1 MKWIGQHIYDQI
13 SRFRDDVYLEDISTG
28 VIVSGAHLGLDS
40 NNKIVKAVDSANL
53 TGHVTSLGNVTTL
66 AATQPAIESIGT
78 DGDSLSILG
87 DTLIMQNTTT
97 NKPEIQLINFVDDT
111 TGPRFSLTNKRK
123 SSGLTP
129 TGIQPGQDSDT
140 LGTIIF
146 QGYDSQPL
154 TQDYAAIIASIHEAA
169 SDEESGKLALRVA
182 NHDGGLG
189 SGLVM
194 SGGLRDDEVNVTI
207 GLGPNSV
214 VTIPGDI
221 DLAGD
226 IDVDGTLEVDAFKG
240 TGATTITNILD
251 EDAMGSDSATA
262 LATQQSIKAYADTKV
277 SSAATK
283 QVTHH
288 MIKDAIGAG
297 VVYISLGEIDAE
309 SGSKSNKNLPLLAPV
324 DGKLLKIFV
333 RSTTD
338 VSGED
343 FTWKLLTR
351 AVSATTAGNSAIIGT
366 APELAGPTDT
376 TMVTYDFTS
385 VSSNVINEGDK
396 VQISVQA
403 TDTTSDSNYFI
414 TCLWEWDL
422 S

>member
-1 MKWIGQHIYDQI
+1 
-13 SRFRDDVYLEDISTG
+13 
-28 VIVSGAHLGLDS
+28 
-40 NNKIVKAVDSANL
+40 
-53 TGHVTSLGNVTTL
+53 
-66 AATQPAIESIGT
+66 
-78 DGDSLSILG
+78 
-87 DTLIMQNTTT
+87 LIMQNTTT

-277 SSAATK
+277 SSSATK

-385 VSSNVINEGDK
+385 VSSNVINAGDK

-403 TDTTSDSNYFI
+403 AGSTSDSNYFI

>member
-262 LATQQSIKAYADTKV
+262 
-277 SSAATK
+277 
-283 QVTHH
+283 
-288 MIKDAIGAG
+288 
-297 VVYISLGEIDAE
+297 
-309 SGSKSNKNLPLLAPV
+309 
-324 DGKLLKIFV
+324 
-333 RSTTD
+333 
-338 VSGED
+338 
-343 FTWKLLTR
+343 
-351 AVSATTAGNSAIIGT
+351 
-366 APELAGPTDT
+366 
-376 TMVTYDFTS
+376 
-385 VSSNVINEGDK
+385 
-396 VQISVQA
+396 
-403 TDTTSDSNYFI
+403 
-414 TCLWEWDL
+414 
-422 S
+422 

>member
-129 TGIQPGQDSDT
+129 TGIQPGEDSDT

-207 GLGPNSV
+207 GLGANSV
-214 VTIPGDI
+214 VTVPGNLVVSGSTVIKVLPSDFMANEDGGANKSILYDDSGVLGVRTSSDNAELYAFVEIPFGKTATSVIVHGNDT
-221 DLAGD
+221 GN
-226 IDVDGTLEVDAFKG
+226 VVEVF
-240 TGATTITNILD
+240 
-251 EDAMGSDSATA
+251 E
-262 LATQQSIKAYADTKV
+262 
-277 SSAATK
+277 AA
-283 QVTHH
+283 
-288 MIKDAIGAG
+288 
-297 VVYISLGEIDAE
+297 IDA
-309 SGSKSNKNLPLLAPV
+309 SGLTDRTPGGGCVVGTACNM
-324 DGKLLKIFV
+324 
-333 RSTTD
+333 TD
-338 VSGED
+338 VEASD
-343 FTWKLLTR
+343 KNYLAIRITT
-351 AVSATTAGNSAIIGT
+351 TTAASDIVYGA
-366 APELAGPTDT
+366 A
-376 TMVTYDFTS
+376 VT
-385 VSSNVINEGDK
+385 VIN
-396 VQISVQA
+396 
-403 TDTTSDSNYFI
+403 TN
-414 TCLWEWDL
+414 DL
-422 S
+422 